1 MKKTFD
7 IQGMTCAACSANI
20 ERRVN
25 KLSGVKKAQVS
36 LMTNSMNVDFD
47 DKLIKT
53 SDIISAVDKIGYQAF
68 LQDQKTNNTIN
79 LVIDMEENLK
89 KRFIKSL
96 IFLIFLM
103 YISMGH
109 MAGLPLPYFLAG
121 TKGALAFAFTQFL
134 LTLPI
139 IFINREFFISGFKAL
154 KNGGSN
160 MDTLVSL
167 GAGASL
173 IYGIF
178 AIYMMAYAMGAL
190 NFSIVDEYRKNLYFE
205 SSAMILTLI
214 TLGKYFE
221 EKSKNKTKNSLKSLM
236 DLAPKMANVIVGDKI
251 IKKKAE
257 DIKIDDIILVK
268 PGEQVPC
275 DGLIVEGGSYLNQ
288 AALTGESLPVY
299 KKIGDEVISATV
311 NDSSSF
317 KFKATKVGEDTT
329 FSKIIAMV
337 SGANQ
342 SKAPIAKTAD
352 KISRIFVPTV
362 IAISLITFTVWIL
375 LTRQVETALNFA
387 ISVLVISCPCALGLA
402 TPVSIMIATGIGAK
416 EGLLFK
422 NAEVLENLHKVDAIV
437 LDKTGTI
444 TKGEAQVTDL
454 VTNIDDEEFVSIII
468 GLEKYSE
475 HPLAKSILSLKNKYK
490 IKNLSISDFKSIT
503 GKGVQGKIKDKIYL
517 AGNLSLI
524 EDKNINNTYKEKAT
538 SLQKAGKTLIYL
550 ADDKEVL
557 GLVALIDPPKENS
570 DQAIKNL
577 KAMGYK
583 TVMLTG
589 DNINTALAIQKTLGI
604 DQVHGGLLPQDKN
617 KIISSLQKEG
627 KKVLMVGDGINDAP
641 SLATADIGMAI
652 GSGTDVAIETS
663 DVVLMTEDL
672 RDISSAIEISKKTI
686 KNIKENL
693 FWAFFYNS
701 LGIPLAAGI
710 FYPGFGIKLNPMIGA
725 AAMSFSSVFVVTNAL
740 RLRKIKINKH
750 SKYKKENIDSS
761 EVNII
766 NSKGENKMEKIL
778 KINGMSCDH
787 CVAHV
792 KKALEQVDGVKSA
805 EVSLENKQAKV
816 YLSKEVEE
824 KAFKKAIEDAGYEL
838 SE

>member
-79 LVIDMEENLK
+79 LVIDTEENLK

-109 MAGLPLPYFLAG
+109 MVGLPLPYFLTG

-275 DGLIVEGGSYLNQ
+275 DGLIVEGGAYLNQ

-375 LTRQVETALNFA
+375 LTHQVETALNFA

-604 DQVHGGLLPQDKN
+604 DQVYGGLLPQDKN

-701 LGIPLAAGI
+701 LGIPLAAGV

-824 KAFKKAIEDAGYEL
+824 KAFKEAIEDAGYEL
-838 SE
+838 SK

>member
-109 MAGLPLPYFLAG
+109 MVGLPLPYFLTG

-167 GAGASL
+167 GSGASL

-275 DGLIVEGGSYLNQ
+275 DGLIVEGGAYLNQ

-375 LTRQVETALNFA
+375 LTHQVETALNFA

-604 DQVHGGLLPQDKN
+604 DQVYGGLLPQDKN

>member
-109 MAGLPLPYFLAG
+109 MVGLPLPYFLTG

-139 IFINREFFISGFKAL
+139 IFINREFFISGFKAF

-275 DGLIVEGGSYLNQ
+275 DGLIVEGGAYLNQ

-375 LTRQVETALNFA
+375 LTHQVETALNFA

-557 GLVALIDPPKENS
+557 GLIALIDPPKENS

-604 DQVHGGLLPQDKN
+604 DQVYGGLLPQDKN

-701 LGIPLAAGI
+701 LGIPLAAGV

-824 KAFKKAIEDAGYEL
+824 KAFKEAIEDAGYEL
-838 SE
+838 SK

>member
-68 LQDQKTNNTIN
+68 LQGQKTNNTIN

-178 AIYMMAYAMGAL
+178 AIYMMAYAMVAL

-236 DLAPKMANVIVGDKI
+236 DLVPKMANVIVGDKI

-275 DGLIVEGGSYLNQ
+275 DGLIVEGGAYLNQ

-468 GLEKYSE
+468 SLEKYSE

-604 DQVHGGLLPQDKN
+604 DQVYGGLLPQDKN

-701 LGIPLAAGI
+701 LGIPLAAGV

>member
-109 MAGLPLPYFLAG
+109 MVGLPLPYFLTG

-275 DGLIVEGGSYLNQ
+275 DGLIVEGGAYLNQ

-375 LTRQVETALNFA
+375 LTHQVETALNFA

-604 DQVHGGLLPQDKN
+604 DQVYGGLLPQDKN

-824 KAFKKAIEDAGYEL
+824 KAFKEAIEDAGYEL

>member
-1 MKKTFD
+1 
-7 IQGMTCAACSANI
+7 
-20 ERRVN
+20 
-25 KLSGVKKAQVS
+25 
-36 LMTNSMNVDFD
+36 
-47 DKLIKT
+47 
-53 SDIISAVDKIGYQAF
+53 
-68 LQDQKTNNTIN
+68 
-79 LVIDMEENLK
+79 
-89 KRFIKSL
+89 
-96 IFLIFLM
+96 
-103 YISMGH
+103 
-109 MAGLPLPYFLAG
+109 
-121 TKGALAFAFTQFL
+121 
-134 LTLPI
+134 
-139 IFINREFFISGFKAL
+139 
-154 KNGGSN
+154 
-160 MDTLVSL
+160 
-167 GAGASL
+167 
-173 IYGIF
+173 
-178 AIYMMAYAMGAL
+178 
-190 NFSIVDEYRKNLYFE
+190 
-205 SSAMILTLI
+205 
-214 TLGKYFE
+214 
-221 EKSKNKTKNSLKSLM
+221 
-236 DLAPKMANVIVGDKI
+236 
-251 IKKKAE
+251 
-257 DIKIDDIILVK
+257 
-268 PGEQVPC
+268 
-275 DGLIVEGGSYLNQ
+275 
-288 AALTGESLPVY
+288 
-299 KKIGDEVISATV
+299 
-311 NDSSSF
+311 
-317 KFKATKVGEDTT
+317 
-329 FSKIIAMV
+329 MV

-375 LTRQVETALNFA
+375 LTHQVETALNFA

-475 HPLAKSILSLKNKYK
+475 HPLAKSILSLKNKYT

-503 GKGVQGKIKDKIYL
+503 GKGVQGKIKDTIYL

-604 DQVHGGLLPQDKN
+604 DQVYGGLLPQDKN

-701 LGIPLAAGI
+701 LGIPLAAGV

-824 KAFKKAIEDAGYEL
+824 KAFKEAIEDAGYEL

>member
-178 AIYMMAYAMGAL
+178 AIYMMAYAMGDL

-375 LTRQVETALNFA
+375 LTRQMETALNFA

-604 DQVHGGLLPQDKN
+604 DQVYGGLLPQDKN
-617 KIISSLQKEG
+617 KIITSLQKEG

-701 LGIPLAAGI
+701 LGIPLAAGV

-740 RLRKIKINKH
+740 RLRKIKINKN

-824 KAFKKAIEDAGYEL
+824 KAFKEAIEDAGYEL

>member
-178 AIYMMAYAMGAL
+178 AIYMMAYDMGAL

-275 DGLIVEGGSYLNQ
+275 DGLIVEGGAYLNQ

-375 LTRQVETALNFA
+375 LTRQMETALNFA

-475 HPLAKSILSLKNKYK
+475 HPLAKSILSLKNKYT

-503 GKGVQGKIKDKIYL
+503 GKGVQGKIKDTIYL

-604 DQVHGGLLPQDKN
+604 DQVYGGLLPQDKN

-701 LGIPLAAGI
+701 LGIPLAAGV

-766 NSKGENKMEKIL
+766 NSKGENKMKKIL

>member
-178 AIYMMAYAMGAL
+178 AIYMMAYAMGDL

-275 DGLIVEGGSYLNQ
+275 DGLIVEGGAYLNQ

-416 EGLLFK
+416 ESLLFK

-468 GLEKYSE
+468 SLEKYSE

-604 DQVHGGLLPQDKN
+604 DQVYGGLLPQDKN

-792 KKALEQVDGVKSA
+792 KKALEQVYGVKSA